1 MSAATHTVGSF
12 LFDYL
17 HKLGVTHVFGIPGDF
32 ALPTFRWMQQSK
44 LKIITMTH
52 EPSVGFA
59 ADGYARLNGLGVAA
73 VTYCVGGLNMLN
85 SVACAYA
92 EKSPLLVLSGGPS
105 PVDRKKDVLM
115 HHKVRTFDTQ
125 RRIYEEVTCATAVL
139 LDPKTAAQEIMRVVD
154 AILEHSEPG
163 YIEIP
168 FDVVD
173 MPIPEVPEMTKPAA
187 PVSDSDNL
195 HAMLEDAVAAINNAK
210 QPVIVADIELHRY
223 GLTEEALALASKFN
237 IPVVSTLMSKSIIN
251 ETHPLFIG
259 VYSGPLSDAAV
270 QKYVEE
276 SDCLI
281 MLGAMITDVWFGFMS
296 TSEKLSRKRTML
308 ATTDKMQIG
317 ARTYE
322 NVALKDF
329 LVGLEKAKVKPRS
342 LGDVPQP
349 APEPKP
355 LTDAERKE
363 PITIEN
369 FYRLLGLHATED
381 SIITCD
387 TGDAMFGAMKL
398 RSKAATNFLAD
409 AYYLSMGFAVP
420 AAIGAMAAKPKSRVI
435 ALVGDGA
442 FQMTGIELSTAAK
455 FGMKPIVCVLNND
468 GYGTQRF
475 ILDGP
480 FNEILRWNYTKL
492 TELFGVGKSV
502 KVTTNGEAEAA
513 MKEAM
518 AGNEL
523 TLIEVII
530 PRNECSPSL
539 RRVGEELGRL
549 RDKEKR
555 TKEKEPA

>member
-1 MSAATHTVGSF
+1 MPQTVGSF

-17 HKLGVTHVFGIPGDF
+17 HKQGVTHVFGIPGDF
-32 ALPTFRWMQQSK
+32 ALPTFRWMQASP

-59 ADGYARLNGLGVAA
+59 ADAYARINGLGVAC

-92 EKSPLLVLSGGPS
+92 EKSPVLVISGGPS
-105 PVDRKKDVLM
+105 PTDRDKDVLM

-125 RRIYEEVTCATAVL
+125 RHIYEEVTCATAVID
-139 LDPKTAAQEIMRVVD
+139 DPATAAGEIMRVI
-154 AILEHSEPG
+154 ATMREQSRPG
-163 YIEIP
+163 YIEMP

-173 MPIPEVPEMTKPAA
+173 MPITHIPAA
-187 PVSDSDNL
+187 PNRPAPTSNQDNL
-195 HAMLEDAVAAINNAK
+195 AAMVEDAVAAINNAK
-210 QPVIVADIELHRY
+210 QPVIIADIELHRF
-223 GLTEEALALASKFN
+223 GLVEQALALASKFN
-237 IPVVSTLMSKSIIN
+237 IPVASTLLSKSIIS

-259 VYSGPLSDAAV
+259 VYSGPLSDASV

-281 MLGAMITDVWFGFMS
+281 MLGAYITDVWFGFMS
-296 TSEKLSRKRTML
+296 TSEKLARRNTLL
-308 ATTDKMQIG
+308 ATTEKMQIG

-322 NVALKDF
+322 DVVLKEF
-329 LVGLEKAKVKPRS
+329 LEKLHEAPLTPRKTGA
-342 LGDVPQP
+342 LPQP
-349 APEPKP
+349 AAEPKP
-355 LTDAERKE
+355 LEESERGE
-363 PITIEN
+363 QVTIAN
-369 FYRLLGLHATED
+369 FFRLLGLAVNENT
-381 SIITCD
+381 IITCD

-398 RSKAATNFLAD
+398 RTRKATNFLAD

-420 AAIGAMAAKPKSRVI
+420 AAIGAMAACPKDRVVAI
-435 ALVGDGA
+435 VGDGA

-455 FGMKPIVCVLNND
+455 FGMKPIVFVLNND

-492 TELFGVGKSV
+492 TELFGVGVSK
-502 KVTTNGEAEAA
+502 KVTTNGELETAL
-513 MKEAM
+513 KEAV
-518 AGNEL
+518 ATDKL
-523 TLIEVII
+523 YLIEVVL
-530 PRNECSPSL
+530 PRNDCSPSL
-539 RRVGEELGRL
+539 KRVGEELGKL

-555 TKEKEPA
+555 SEAKATVEG

>member
-1 MSAATHTVGSF
+1 MTQATVGSF

-17 HKLGVTHVFGIPGDF
+17 HQLGVTHVFGIPGDF

-59 ADGYARLNGLGVAA
+59 ADGYARINGLGVAA

-92 EKSPLLVLSGGPS
+92 EKSPVLVLSGGPS
-105 PVDRKKDVLM
+105 PSDRTKDVLM

-139 LDPKTAAQEIMRVVD
+139 LDPKTAAHEIMRVVTTM
-154 AILEHSEPG
+154 LEQSRPG

-173 MPIPEVPEMTKPAA
+173 MPIPEVPAMIMPNQ
-187 PVSDSDNL
+187 PISDTDNL
-195 HAMLEDAVAAINNAK
+195 HAMVEDAMAAINGAK
-210 QPVIVADIELHRY
+210 QPVIIADIELHRHD
-223 GLTEEALALASKFN
+223 LVEQALALASKFN
-237 IPVVSTLMSKSIIN
+237 IPIASTLMSKSIIS

-270 QKYVEE
+270 QQYVEG

-308 ATTDKMQIG
+308 ASADKMQIG

-322 NVALKDF
+322 NVVMKDF
-329 LVGLEKAKVKPRS
+329 LEGLVNAPVEARAPGN
-342 LGDVPQP
+342 LPQP
-349 APEPKP
+349 APEPQP
-355 LTDAERKE
+355 LSEAERSQG
-363 PITIEN
+363 ITLEN
-369 FYRLLGLHATED
+369 FFRILGLHVDEH

-387 TGDAMFGAMKL
+387 TGDALFGAMKL
-398 RSKAATNFLAD
+398 RTKNATNFLAD

-420 AAIGAMAAKPKSRVI
+420 AAIGVMAAKPNNRVI
-435 ALVGDGA
+435 SIVGDGA

-455 FGMKPIVCVLNND
+455 FGMKPIVFLLNND

-492 TELFGVGKSV
+492 TELFGVGRSV
-502 KVTTNGEAEAA
+502 QVSTNGEVEAA
-513 MKEAM
+513 LKEAL
-518 AGNEL
+518 AGDEL

-530 PRNECSPSL
+530 PRDECSPSL

-549 RDKEKR
+549 RDKDKR
-555 TKEKEPA
+555 AKGSH